1 MIVFKGIPMDSCLK
15 AKNISVFQMYLI
27 VLKAKIP
34 NKKCLF
40 TANKTAEATGIS
52 RASMCVEGDNLQG
65 ILWVRFSHVR
75 TSVTTSG

>member
-1 MIVFKGIPMDSCLK
+1 LLKSKEHQCVLNVFNCIES
-15 AKNISVFQMYLI
+15 KNPEQKS
-27 VLKAKIP
+27 
-34 NKKCLF
+34 LF

-52 RASMCVEGDNLQG
+52 RASICVEGDNLQL